1 MLPIIALAV
10 AAPVAGVLGYA
21 ATRPDTFRTERTTT
35 IAAPPEAILPLI
47 TDFRRWAEW
56 SPYEKMDPAM
66 KKTFSGA
73 ASGTGAVYEWAGNG
87 KAGTGR
93 MEITEVSPSR
103 VAMDLWFEKPFKAR
117 NVSEFILRPRGAQ
130 TEVTWATYGPQPF
143 ISKVMCIFIN
153 MDELIGRD
161 FAVGLASLKA
171 IAEAR

>member
-1 MLPIIALAV
+1 MLPLIALAV

-35 IAAPPEAILPLI
+35 IAAPPETILPLI

-66 KKTFSGA
+66 KKTYGGA

-103 VAMDLWFEKPFKAR
+103 VAMDLRFEKPFRAR
-117 NVSEFILRPRGAQ
+117 NVSEFILRPAGAQ
-130 TEVTWATYGPQPF
+130 TEVTWATHGPQPF
-143 ISKVMCIFIN
+143 VSKVMCIFIN

-161 FAVGLASLKA
+161 FAVGLATLKA
-171 IAEAR
+171 IAESR